1 MIGINVAIR
10 AGAQRIGF
18 AIPID
23 DARRTIARLMSVERL
38 NGTPHGLTTREVK
51 SPEELTLFVESV
63 QPGSPSERC
72 GLLAGDVLKSIR
84 GITIN
89 DGTDLERSLL
99 DLPAGRVV
107 DVVLERDGQ
116 PKTLQFI
123 VSANSTNAMIAS
135 TVSSSSSRAET
146 RTVSSTA
153 DATNAASRTETGSQ
167 NTVVENGPTAADDS
181 EEILAK
187 VWEMFGARLESLD
200 EREQQAVRGRYKG
213 GMKITNVRSGGLA
226 SRHGLRTGD
235 ILVGLD
241 DYETLGPA
249 NLRFILGEE
258 RLKSLNTL
266 SFLIVRAGS
275 VPPLTG
281 TMDLRSIRR

>member
-1 MIGINVAIR
+1 M
-10 AGAQRIGF
+10 
-18 AIPID
+18 
-23 DARRTIARLMSVERL
+23 
-38 NGTPHGLTTREVK
+38 
-51 SPEELTLFVESV
+51 
-63 QPGSPSERC
+63 
-72 GLLAGDVLKSIR
+72 KSIR